1 MVVLT
6 HHPLLLD
13 SASHT
18 RADYSTTVIRSHPS
32 QRTDLPSSSMLTIR
46 SPLNPSKPDNS
57 MFTPGSNITADLCSI
72 ASTEN
77 DTVKNPGMA
86 SLLSIDSFQTA
97 NSSSIISVAAATE
110 GGSTIR
116 TSPRVHRFT
125 LIKPGAKR
133 ANGNGS
139 QSSTGRINGRRNG
152 AVDPSEHQ
160 AVGWSPLDL
169 LFSSGL
175 LVAKC
180 DICTKRLGWKPV
192 LECDDCGLRL
202 VERSRPPN
210 CRIIWFLIT
219 QITLHL
225 RRNRPN
231 GLWSSRSR
239 PKVKLNANFLAFAYP

>member
-1 MVVLT
+1 
-6 HHPLLLD
+6 
-13 SASHT
+13 
-18 RADYSTTVIRSHPS
+18 
-32 QRTDLPSSSMLTIR
+32 MLTIR
-46 SPLNPSKPDNS
+46 SPLNPTKPNDS
-57 MFTPGSNITADLCSI
+57 IFIPGPDIAADSSSI
-72 ASTEN
+72 VYTEN
-77 DTVKNPGMA
+77 DTVKNPGIA

-110 GGSTIR
+110 GGSTIG

-139 QSSTGRINGRRNG
+139 QSSAGRINGRRNG
-152 AVDPSEHQ
+152 TVDPSEHQ

-180 DICTKRLGWKPV
+180 DICTKRLGWKPI

-202 VERSRPPN
+202 VECSRPLN
-210 CRIIWFLIT
+210 CRIIWFLII
-219 QITLHL
+219 QITLHM

-239 PKVKLNANFLAFAYP
+239 SKVKLNANLMASAFIQMVSP